1 MFMII
6 SITISLPRQLALEV
20 SPCQTGAVEVLIP
33 FPMPAMILPTII
45 WGTLNEAIWSIAP
58 MLIMVE
64 PSKTQFFLP
73 NGSPI
78 AITEIAPR
86 KQPMS

>member
-6 SITISLPRQLALEV
+6 SITINLPRQLALEV
-20 SPCQTGAVEVLIP
+20 SPCHTGAVEVLMP
-33 FPMPAMILPTII
+33 FPIPAMILPTII

-58 MLIMVE
+58 MLIIVE
-64 PSKTQFFLP
+64 PNRTQFFLP

-78 AITEIAPR
+78 TITEMAPR
-86 KQPMS
+86 KQPIS